1 MPLARAALD
10 NAGCTSFAAGNMGQ
24 DGQGAVSCEK
34 VGGPEEAAVLFAA
47 GHGAAAMAQLQAVVE
62 AGEADRRT
70 WLVLLDLCH
79 AMQRREDFDRLL
91 AAFESRFG
99 KDSHAGWGY
108 PPAIEASGAHSLGG
122 VMTST
127 TDLGALSRHV
137 APRSAA
143 AFDMGQ
149 VERIELDFAPALHA
163 LLRTWHAA
171 GKRVILANISELNAS
186 LLEVFGAD
194 RYAVLMRA
202 HRAPHLQR
210 LAA

>member
-1 MPLARAALD
+1 MRAVD
-10 NAGCTSFAAGNMGQ
+10 ISGRGNMRQ
-24 DGQGAVSCEK
+24 DAEAAVSCEQ
-34 VGGPEEAAVLFAA
+34 VGGAEEAAVLFAA
-47 GHGAAAMAQLQAVVE
+47 GHGAAAIARLQAAVE
-62 AGEADRRT
+62 AGDADRRT

-91 AAFESRFG
+91 AAFEQRFG
-99 KDSHAGWGY
+99 SDSHAGWGY
-108 PPAIEASGAHSLGG
+108 PPAIEAPGAHSLAG
-122 VMTST
+122 VMGVT
-127 TDLGALSRHV
+127 TDLGALARHV
-137 APRSAA
+137 RPRTAA

-171 GKRVILANISELNAS
+171 GKRVILANISELHAS
-186 LLEVFGAD
+186 LLEVFGSH

-202 HRAPHLQR
+202 HRAPQPER